1 MRPYFSESLIES
13 NVYALHSY
21 FLNDKNIFP
30 YDLKSVNMYLILGN
44 LVLIAKK
51 RLLCMCASKSRH
63 MLKIKNI
70 FPIIFSLYIS
80 PDNSKYP
87 WRQGTSS
94 VPNLKTFYR
103 AV

>member
-1 MRPYFSESLIES
+1 MRPFFSESLIES
-13 NVYALHSY
+13 YVFALHSY

-30 YDLKSVNMYLILGN
+30 YDLKSVYMYLILGN

-51 RLLCMCASKSRH
+51 TAIGCASKNRH
-63 MLKIKNI
+63 MLNIKNI

-87 WRQGTSS
+87 WQQGMFSI
-94 VPNLKTFYR
+94 PNLKPFYC